1 MKRYRYNENED
12 VELMVYQFFESAV
25 GRNHWFPRLLPNDK
39 RIGCVGGS
47 DFQRCSFP
55 GFYDEDEP
63 EYFGKTGVA
72 LFIDYPAADADCMIF
87 LTNEEYLTEVAKW
100 SKIYREKNPKDS
112 ECVETLLA
120 DIRENFERWY
130 CFERKQM

>member
-39 RIGCVGGS
+39 RIGCVGVS
-47 DFQRCSFP
+47 DCQRCSFP

-87 LTNEEYLTEVAKW
+87 LTNEEYLTEVAKC
-100 SKIYREKNPKDS
+100 SKTYLKKAPEDGEIVAELLEKLK
-112 ECVETLLA
+112 EKFGL
-120 DIRENFERWY
+120 
-130 CFERKQM
+130 